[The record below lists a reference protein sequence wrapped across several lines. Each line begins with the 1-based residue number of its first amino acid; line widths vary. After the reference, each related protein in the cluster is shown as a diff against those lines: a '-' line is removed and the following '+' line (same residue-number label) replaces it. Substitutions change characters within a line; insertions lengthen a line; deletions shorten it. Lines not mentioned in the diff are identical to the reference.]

1 MRSIARGLGLTSAA
15 MGLTALTA
23 LAGSGVAG
31 AAPSGTDSL
40 YAPSALILSVT
51 DGADADT
58 GTVMRAVTLV
68 CAPRPGGTHPS
79 PATACA
85 ELRANGPEL
94 DALAQPRSDAACT
107 KEWDPVTVVADG
119 VWQGRRLS
127 YTYTFAN
134 PCGMRNSTG
143 TLFGI

>member
-107 KEWDPVTVVADG
+107 KEWDPVTVAADG